1 MAVLVGPS
9 LFRSCSMDPRQASMV
24 EGGVEAACPKHHI
37 ELVVV
42 VIVVLVVECIVG
54 AAMVVQVGWL
64 WLR

>member
-1 MAVLVGPS
+1 
-9 LFRSCSMDPRQASMV
+9 MDPRQASMV